1 MSTKQDQNALF
12 NLDKL
17 EISIR
22 LVKFLPEIIA
32 ENKQINIGANISLEK
47 THQRTPIFK
56 TVYNILIDGME
67 AAKLQCNANDN
78 LLAVDHAVIRFNN
91 EYLYSVHVPKYY
103 KRIKNQLAATFLKIK
118 TVDICADIEKDKKT
132 DLFQY
137 QYAAGKIDFKG
148 SPTVTIQKKGTQIE
162 YFRIGARKSDK
173 FIRTYDKR
181 KELSVSNKKY
191 IERWWNENGLN
202 QDKEIFRI
210 ELSLKGAIMHKIAAL
225 DFREVDKN
233 QMPNNNYLPFLEETT
248 IDILQNQ
255 YFLHDVFFSQTQ
267 KMLSYYKTNVVNKQ
281 GNKQRVSRRKHKHAF
296 KFLKA
301 RSCVFFLYRIK
312 DKATKVIHKIKMLTK
327 FLTEISK
334 ETKNPLYEHLANSVV
349 NFENM
354 EAWRDKM
361 RPRWLK
367 DYDIRLKTNEYKK
380 YVCKVADNM
389 NKEIS
394 NFIFGRLPM
403 DERSTYE
410 SYFDS
415 KIIDFKI

>member
-118 TVDICADIEKDKKT
+118 ALDICADMEKDKKT

-162 YFRIGARKSDK
+162 
-173 FIRTYDKR
+173 
-181 KELSVSNKKY
+181 
-191 IERWWNENGLN
+191 
-202 QDKEIFRI
+202 
-210 ELSLKGAIMHKIAAL
+210 
-225 DFREVDKN
+225 
-233 QMPNNNYLPFLEETT
+233 
-248 IDILQNQ
+248 
-255 YFLHDVFFSQTQ
+255 
-267 KMLSYYKTNVVNKQ
+267 
-281 GNKQRVSRRKHKHAF
+281 
-296 KFLKA
+296 
-301 RSCVFFLYRIK
+301 
-312 DKATKVIHKIKMLTK
+312 
-327 FLTEISK
+327 
-334 ETKNPLYEHLANSVV
+334 
-349 NFENM
+349 
-354 EAWRDKM
+354 
-361 RPRWLK
+361 
-367 DYDIRLKTNEYKK
+367 
-380 YVCKVADNM
+380 
-389 NKEIS
+389 
-394 NFIFGRLPM
+394 
-403 DERSTYE
+403 
-410 SYFDS
+410 
-415 KIIDFKI
+415 